1 MEWLLPGLVTLF
13 GKEHQTVM
21 EKQKQQKKTVVK
33 NEWTKSQGT
42 KWKT

>member
-21 EKQKQQKKTVVK
+21 EKQKQKKTVVK
-33 NEWTKSQGT
+33 NEWTKSQGK